1 MKALYKSYPSNLTS
15 DQWAIMEPYL
25 PAAKPGGRPPRVN
38 LRAVLDAIFYFLYSG
53 CAWRRFQG
61 TFPLGLSVYTYFQG
75 WREQGVWERINP
87 YLRQWCAWDEP
98 FYQPQCCHYLHRNDS
113 TDG

>member
-87 YLRQWCAWDEP
+87 YLRQWVRLGRTVLSAP
-98 FYQPQCCHYLHRNDS
+98 VLPSS
-113 TDG
+113 TLSR